1 MTDEA
6 AKPKPKLAIV
16 PPDALDLSD
25 LWLDPGLGDGITDEV
40 RHSIPFGKPRD
51 YFRLHPDPAYRRKV
65 EIYRHKTEDAIDEEY
80 FVFAGNMQGTSKKRP
95 LIPSL
100 FASIATALRAS
111 GRCAYP
117 RKESVIT
124 RLGCRRA
131 PPPRLRL
138 QIG

>member
-1 MTDEA
+1 MTEA
-6 AKPKPKLAIV
+6 AKPKPKLVSPA
-16 PPDALDLSD
+16 DALDLSD

-65 EIYRHKTEDAIDEEY
+65 EMYRHKTEDAIDEEY
-80 FVFAGNMQGTSKKRP
+80 FVFAGGMQGSLKRRP
-95 LIPSL
+95 PIRLL
-100 FASIATALRAS
+100 FASIAMALRGY

-124 RLGCRRA
+124 RPGSRRER
-131 PPPRLRL
+131 PPRPRLRN
-138 QIG
+138 G